1 MQASVT
7 VPAYSPL
14 GSIAMHQPKAQ
25 YYREQ
30 AERCLYLVKHAT
42 SADGRFI
49 LREVARQYQKLAE
62 RAQSGDHDDFPLLK
76 LD

>member
-1 MQASVT
+1 
-7 VPAYSPL
+7 
-14 GSIAMHQPKAQ
+14 MHQPKAE

-30 AERCLYLVKHAT
+30 AERCLYLVKQAA

-62 RAQSGDHDDFPLLK
+62 RAQSDDNDDFPLMK

>member
-1 MQASVT
+1 MQ
-7 VPAYSPL
+7 
-14 GSIAMHQPKAQ
+14 QPKVQ

-30 AERCLYLVKHAT
+30 AERCLNLAKQAA

-62 RAQSGDHDDFPLLK
+62 RAQVDDDDDFKLLT